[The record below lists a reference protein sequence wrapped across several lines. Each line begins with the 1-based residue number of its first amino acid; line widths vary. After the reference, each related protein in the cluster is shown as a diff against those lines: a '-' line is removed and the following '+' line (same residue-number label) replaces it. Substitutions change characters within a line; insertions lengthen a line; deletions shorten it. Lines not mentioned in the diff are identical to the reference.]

1 MLRGEKTT
9 PLVSV
14 SLRPALNPLL
24 SLARRMTKRQQ
35 RALFCF
41 CLCMQINR
49 SDDGCRESVA
59 SRDEQTCNLFA
70 SLTLKFLE
78 ACYRKNE
85 QNRILFY

>member
-1 MLRGEKTT
+1 MLRGGEETT
-9 PLVSV
+9 SLVSV
-14 SLRPALNPLL
+14 SLRPALNPPSL
-24 SLARRMTKRQQ
+24 SLARRMTKRQRE

-59 SRDEQTCNLFA
+59 SRDPSKLATFFA

-78 ACYRKNE
+78 ACYHKK
-85 QNRILFY
+85 